1 MRIVT
6 ESASR
11 PESDHLHNRFD
22 LIAPLYP
29 VLEQCVFG
37 SHLNRAR
44 RAFVDAVVQADRI
57 LLVGEG
63 NGRFLTLLLAHKNK
77 GCINV
82 VEKSAVMIRLAK
94 ARTRKRRE
102 VRCDLKFIETDVLE
116 YSPAD
121 RFDCVVTHFLLDL
134 FNPLAQRRLIKR
146 IAELTAPSG
155 TWINA
160 DFSPARTVRGSFLM
174 WLQYAFFRMA
184 SGIQARRCFDES
196 TAAAA
201 AGWTVAEAIPYLG
214 GLVVAKRYQRAP
226 VSATGQNTPNR
237 AW

>member
-1 MRIVT
+1 MGILT
-6 ESASR
+6 GAPSH
-11 PESDHLHNRFD
+11 PESNDLCNRFD
-22 LIAPLYP
+22 LVAPLYP
-29 VLEQCVFG
+29 ALEQCVFG
-37 SHLNRAR
+37 SRLNRAR
-44 RAFVDAVVQADRI
+44 HAFLDAAVQADRI

-63 NGRFLTLLLAHKNK
+63 NGRFLTALLAHKNK
-77 GCINV
+77 GCVNV

-94 ARTRKRRE
+94 ERTRKLGE
-102 VRCDLKFIETDVLE
+102 VRCDLEFIETDVLE

-134 FNPLAQRRLIKR
+134 FNPLAQRSLIKR

-155 TWINA
+155 TWINV
-160 DFSPARTVRGSFLM
+160 DFLPANTVRGSVLM

-184 SGIQARRCFDES
+184 SRIQARRCFDES

-201 AGWTVAEAIPYLG
+201 AGWTVAEIVSYLG

-226 VSATGQNTPNR
+226 VPGARHNTPNP
-237 AW
+237 AS